1 MDPQRFDAIARALAA
16 GVSRRWFARAMAGL
30 GTGVLFRGLS
40 GRRRAAASGMTDPST
55 GPRRP
60 DDDPPPDDPPPGRP
74 CSRHEDCDPGP
85 EFQCQ
90 EGVCL
95 LDEGVCADFV
105 HDFLCV
111 NETICCKNAGR
122 VECHCGD
129 ECGVHC
135 TEHERC
141 AKSLI
146 NDRWFCRCEAG
157 YVRCGGTCVE
167 GTCCTND
174 QCSLPN
180 TACVDSNCICAE
192 GFTDC
197 GGACIDLQ
205 ADENHCGAC
214 GRACAPDRTCC
225 TGACVDSAPLV
236 PATGYTPDDDPDL
249 MNPER
254 GMYFEAYPGETADP
268 RRQSHTTVPGFLHL
282 GEVCNQDL
290 IWDRDNPDLS
300 SPVLKDFAVET
311 LEAARARGV
320 KVLFRPRYDRIVQDA
335 EGDTCNVPS
344 TCLFNDVGEPVF
356 HANSLD
362 RQKNHINAVAAM
374 LAEYKDVIAF
384 IQAGYLGNWGEW
396 NTGNSS
402 RCTPYTE
409 ANAPMLY
416 CCTDRLEIIDHLVST
431 YAAAGIAQHVELRTP
446 VFAKEALELNAS
458 ATVGLHN
465 DCFMS
470 SRDTDVVPVNG
481 SDSGTYSDFLGCSP
495 QPCDS
500 TQICGSAPNNCGS
513 TENFGST
520 VDARAWAMDRTE
532 NYSFGGETCPRNPT
546 GSERWRTCSN
556 MIGPDSEPAS
566 LHMSYLNGDYVKAAV
581 DTWEL
586 GDADGN
592 TCYEDIR
599 RKLGYR
605 FDVTSVEYA
614 STVAAGQ
621 SFQVRVQVANTGWA
635 KLHKPRQAKIVLRSG
650 SLSYPFEIPEVSGGA
665 VASWAPGQT
674 TLISVTACPP
684 PPGTY
689 KVRLWIPDPDVVDP
703 DAPWRIPYAV
713 KLATKHNGGNVFDP
727 ATGENDLGVEI
738 EVQ

>member
-16 GVSRRWFARAMAGL
+16 GVSRRWFARAIAGL
-30 GTGVLFRGLS
+30 GTGVLFRGVS
-40 GRRRAAASGMTDPST
+40 ARRSAEASGMTDPAT
-55 GPRRP
+55 GPRIP
-60 DDDPPPDDPPPGRP
+60 DDDPPLDDPPPGRP

-122 VECHCGD
+122 VECHCGN
-129 ECGVHC
+129 ECGIHC

-141 AKSLI
+141 AKLPI
-146 NDRWFCRCEAG
+146 HHFDGWFCRCEAG

-180 TACVDSNCICAE
+180 TACVDSVCTCAE

-197 GGACIDLQ
+197 GDACIDPQ
-205 ADENHCGAC
+205 TDVNHCGAC

-249 MNPER
+249 KNPER
-254 GMYFEAYPGETADP
+254 GMYFGE
-268 RRQSHTTVPGFLHL
+268 VPGDGDYHTIVPKWLWL
-282 GEVCNQDL
+282 APWCGVDL
-290 IWDRDNPDLS
+290 IWDGPDSLS
-300 SPVLKDFAVET
+300 TSPVLKAYAEE
-311 LEAARARGV
+311 LEDARGAGY
-320 KVLFRPRYDRIVQDA
+320 KVLFRPRYDQIAQDA
-335 EGDTCNVPS
+335 EGDFCNVPS
-344 TCLFNDVGEPVF
+344 DCTFGSGSTKVF

-362 RQKNHINAVAAM
+362 RQKDHINAVAAM
-374 LAEYKDVIAF
+374 LAEYKDVVAF

-396 NTGNSS
+396 NIGNSS
-402 RCTPYTE
+402 DCTPYTP

-446 VFAKEALELNAS
+446 VLAKEALELNSS
-458 ATVGLHN
+458 AKVGLHN

-470 SRDTDVVPVNG
+470 SNATST
-481 SDSGTYSDFLGCSP
+481 SDSGTYSDFLNCSP
-495 QPCDS
+495 QPCDKPEPCDS
-500 TQICGSAPNNCGS
+500 GPTCGSLQ
-513 TENFGST
+513 NFGSSAASRT
-520 VDARAWAMDRTE
+520 WAEGRTE
-532 NYSFGGETCPRNPT
+532 GFSFGGETCSSDGN
-546 GSERWRTCSN
+546 ERWRTCAN
-556 MIGPDSEPAS
+556 MTSPTGDPAK
-566 LHMSYLNGDYVKAAV
+566 LHLIYLNGDHAEGAV
-581 DTWEL
+581 STWVQ
-586 GDADGN
+586 GG
-592 TCYEDIR
+592 CYPDIKR
-599 RKLGYR
+599 NLGYR
-605 FDVTSVEYA
+605 FDVTSVDYT

-621 SFQVRVQVANTGWA
+621 SFQVRVEVANTGWA

-650 SLSYPFEIPEVSGGA
+650 LLSYPFEIPEESGGA

-674 TLISVTACPP
+674 TLLSVTACPP
-684 PPGTY
+684 PAGMY

-703 DAPWRIPYAV
+703 SAPQQIPYAV
-713 KLATKHNGGNVFDP
+713 KLATKHDGDNVFDP
-727 ATGENDLGVEI
+727 TTGENDLGVEI